1 MNEKF
6 IKEVLALLWINR
18 YGVLGRYRLRKLL
31 DLTEGVT
38 RGLLKKLSNESLVKA
53 EGRRGFS
60 LTRKGLE
67 NLKQKLKEL
76 SIKEIKEIDIDEL
89 KTSGESVVIHLRN
102 LEYNVRNGL
111 EQRDAAVKAGANGA
125 TTLIFKNGV
134 LYIPFTFQK
143 PEELPKELSQ
153 IFKDQFNLRNGD
165 VLIIGFGRDK
175 AKALEG
181 ALAASLYT
189 LRASSLR
196 SDSLKKD
203 A

>member
-1 MNEKF
+1 
-6 IKEVLALLWINR
+6 
-18 YGVLGRYRLRKLL
+18 
-31 DLTEGVT
+31 
-38 RGLLKKLSNESLVKA
+38 
-53 EGRRGFS
+53 
-60 LTRKGLE
+60 
-67 NLKQKLKEL
+67 LKEL

-189 LRASSLR
+189 LRASLR
-196 SDSLKKD
+196 GDSLKKD